1 MMPGKINF
9 VPYTAMDENT
19 EAKLVL
25 IAKRVEEKPKEKFT
39 SLVHLLN
46 AGYLKNC
53 YKQLKKGK
61 AAGIDGR
68 TTESY
73 TDEEIDK
80 VLEEAA
86 RQIQAKRYKVQPVK
100 RVYIAKD
107 NGKKRPLGIPS
118 VIDKVVQ
125 LGVTRILETIWESEF
140 LPVSYGYRK
149 GKDPHQ
155 CLKEINHMIMG
166 QKLNWIIDA
175 DIKGFF
181 DNINHEW
188 MMRCLSERIADPN
201 LKLLILRFLEAG
213 VMEESK
219 LVNTGKGTPQG
230 GIISPLLANIY
241 LHYVLDLW
249 FEKKMRKELRGFV
262 QMVRFADDFVI
273 GTQHKSEAEEILKTL
288 AERLKQFGLELA
300 NEKTRLIEFG
310 RFAKENVT
318 KRAGKKPKTF
328 DFLGFTH
335 YCTQT
340 RDGRFQLRVK
350 TARQRVNRSFIGMN
364 QWLKSVRN
372 LAKLESIWKML
383 ALKLQGHYNYYGVS
397 GNFEGIKRYYTKTLN
412 LTFKWLNRR
421 SQKKSWNMEN
431 FRKYLETYPLPKP
444 KLIYA
449 IYNTW

>member
-1 MMPGKINF
+1 
-9 VPYTAMDENT
+9 MDENT
-19 EAKLVL
+19 EEKLIL
-25 IAKRVEEKPKEKFT
+25 IAKRVKEKPKEKFT

-46 AGYLKNC
+46 AEYLKGC
-53 YKQLKKGK
+53 YKMLKRGK
-61 AAGIDGR
+61 AAGVDGR
-68 TTESY
+68 ITESY
-73 TDEEIDK
+73 TGEEINK

-100 RVYIAKD
+100 RVYIDKE
-107 NGKKRPLGIPS
+107 NGKKRPLGIPT

-125 LGVTRILETIWESEF
+125 LGVTRILEQIYEGEF
-140 LPVSYGYRK
+140 LEVSYGYRH
-149 GKDPHQ
+149 GKNPHEA
-155 CLKEINHMIMG
+155 LKEINHMIMG
-166 QKLNWIIDA
+166 KKLNWIIDA

-201 LKLLILRFLEAG
+201 LKELIRRFLKAG
-213 VMEESK
+213 IMEEGRYAK
-219 LVNTGKGTPQG
+219 TKQGAPQG
-230 GIISPLLANIY
+230 GIISPILANIY

-249 FEKKMRKELRGFV
+249 FERRVKTKLKGFAAE
-262 QMVRFADDFVI
+262 VRFADDFVI
-273 GTQHKSEAEEILKTL
+273 GVQHKVEAEGILKGL

-300 NEKTRLIEFG
+300 SEKTRLIEFG
-310 RFAKENVT
+310 RFAKENVS
-318 KRAGKKPKTF
+318 KRAGKKPETF

-350 TARQRVNRSFIGMN
+350 TSRKRVNRAMVEMN
-364 QWLKSVRN
+364 IWLKGVRN
-372 LAKLESIWKML
+372 LTILKSIWQML

-397 GNFEGIKRYYTKTLN
+397 GNFESIKGFYGKTLK

-421 SQKKSWNMEN
+421 SQKKSWNMDS

-444 KLIYA
+444 KLTYA

>member
-1 MMPGKINF
+1 MG
-9 VPYTAMDENT
+9 TNT
-19 EAKLVL
+19 EGKLVL
-25 IAKRVEEKPKEKFT
+25 IARKAKENPKEKFT

-46 AGYLKNC
+46 TEYLKNC

-61 AAGIDGR
+61 AAGVDGR
-68 TTESY
+68 KVESY
-73 TDEEIDK
+73 TEEEINK
-80 VLEEAA
+80 VLEETA
-86 RQIQAKRYKVQPVK
+86 RLIQTKGYNPKPVK
-100 RVYIAKD
+100 RVYINKGS
-107 NGKKRPLGIPS
+107 GKLRPLGIPTI
-118 VIDKVVQ
+118 VDKVVQ
-125 LGVTRILETIWESEF
+125 LGVSRILEQIYESEF
-140 LPVSYGYRK
+140 LEASYGYRR

-181 DNINHEW
+181 DNISHEW
-188 MMRCLSERIADPN
+188 MIRCLSEKIADPN
-201 LKLLILRFLEAG
+201 LKELIRRFLKAG
-213 VMEESK
+213 IMEEGK
-219 LVNTGKGTPQG
+219 YLEAEKGTPQG

-249 FEKKMRKELRGFV
+249 FEKRVKTHLKGYAKN
-262 QMVRFADDFVI
+262 VRFADDFVI
-273 GTQHKSEAEEILKTL
+273 GVQQKWEAEEILKGL
-288 AERLKQFGLELA
+288 AKRLKQFGLELSQ
-300 NEKTRLIEFG
+300 EKTRLIEFG
-310 RFAKENVT
+310 RFAKENT
-318 KRAGKKPKTF
+318 EKRGKRKPETF

-335 YCTQT
+335 YCSQT

-350 TARQRVNRSFIGMN
+350 TAKKRVNRSFIGMN

-397 GNFEGIKRYYTKTLN
+397 GNIESIKRYYGKTLN

-444 KLIYA
+444 KLTYA
-449 IYNTW
+449 VYNTW